1 MKFITSNKDYKSIF
15 IDNKKNEGNFFIFLY
30 QENSTNNVLEVGII
44 AGKKVGNAVI
54 RNKVKRHI
62 KSFLRENKD
71 SLPSS
76 LKVVI
81 IAKQNSGNATWLE
94 YKEELTRLFSLI
106 NY

>member
-30 QENSTNNVLEVGII
+30 QENSANNVLEVGII
-44 AGKKVGNAVI
+44 TGKKVGNAAI
-54 RNKVKRHI
+54 RNKVKRRI
-62 KSFLRENKD
+62 KSFVRENKD
-71 SLPSS
+71 SLPSN

-81 IAKQNSGNATWLE
+81 IAKEKAGNAAWLE
-94 YKEELTRLFSLI
+94 FKEELTRSFSPI